1 MGGIRTVARREL
13 WEGIGVFDGVVCVIV
28 PQLAVLFFVQLFCIG
43 DKSRAQ
49 IARDYK
55 EAMTLSVD
63 SCFDKDAIF
72 PLVSA
77 MTAGT
82 RGVRTHHHSKPV
94 RS

>member
-1 MGGIRTVARREL
+1 MAL
-13 WEGIGVFDGVVCVIV
+13 YVC
-28 PQLAVLFFVQLFCIG
+28 
-43 DKSRAQ
+43 DRAQ

-77 MTAGT
+77 TTAGT
-82 RGVRTHHHSKPV
+82 RSVRTHHYSKPA